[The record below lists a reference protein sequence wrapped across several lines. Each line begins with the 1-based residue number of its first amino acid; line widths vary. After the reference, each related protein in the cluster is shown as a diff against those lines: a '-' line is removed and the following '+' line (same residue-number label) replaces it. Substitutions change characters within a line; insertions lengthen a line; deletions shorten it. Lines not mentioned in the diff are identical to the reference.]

1 MAQINLLPWREE
13 YRQEKKNEFVKQL
26 VGVCIVAALMSYV
39 WVQSVNT
46 SITTQQTR
54 NDLLNAEINLL
65 SKQVQEIKEL
75 KKRRKEL
82 LDRMKVIQDLEG
94 KRSIIVHYFDE
105 FAKAVPDGV
114 YITGLKR
121 SGDSLHV
128 EGVSE
133 SNARVSSFMRQ
144 LNDSDW
150 FSEPN
155 LNSVIA
161 APEKGDQYSRF
172 VMQLKTVLPKKEE
185 DKDGSK

>member
-13 YRQEKKNEFVKQL
+13 FRQEKKTEFYKQL
-26 VGVCIVAALMSYV
+26 VGVLIIAALMSYF
-39 WVQSVNT
+39 WVQSANNSIVN
-46 SITTQQTR
+46 QQSR
-54 NDLLNAEINLL
+54 NNILQSEINLL
-65 SKQVQEIKEL
+65 SKQVEEIKEL

-114 YITGLKR
+114 YVTALKR
-121 SGDSLHV
+121 TGSLMHI

-155 LNSVIA
+155 LNTVVA
-161 APEKGDQYSRF
+161 APDKGEQYSRF

-185 DKDGSK
+185 EKSGS